1 MDIRFDGQVALITGG
16 SKGIGK
22 AIAAELAASGATVV
36 ISSRKAD
43 ALQAAADQINADV
56 GREAVSW
63 VAAHAG
69 DPEQAKAC
77 VAEVMAR
84 HGRVDVLINN
94 AATNPYMG
102 PMTDIDPARAAKTVE
117 VNQYG
122 YIVWTRLVRDA
133 WMKEHGGAILNV
145 ASIGG
150 LSVDGGIGYYNVT
163 KAAVIHMTKQ
173 MAAELAPQIRVN
185 SVAPGLVKTDMARAL
200 WEEHE
205 ASLAKR
211 TPMRRLGEPED
222 IARAAVFLCSSA
234 ASWLTGQNLV
244 VDGGALL
251 GAPLQ

>member
-1 MDIRFDGQVALITGG
+1 MDIRVDGRVALVTGG

-22 AIAAELAASGATVV
+22 AMAAELSASGA
-36 ISSRKAD
+36 
-43 ALQAAADQINADV
+43 QEINAA
-56 GREAVSW
+56 GGGAVSW
-63 VAAHAG
+63 FAAHAG
-69 DPEQAKAC
+69 DADQARAC
-77 VAEVMAR
+77 VDEVMSR
-84 HGRVDVLINN
+84 HGRIDILINN

-102 PMTDIDPARAAKTVE
+102 PMVDIDAARAAKTVE

-133 WMKEHGGAILNV
+133 WMGAHGGAILNV

-163 KAAVIHMTKQ
+163 KAAVIHMTRQ
-173 MAAELAPQIRVN
+173 LAAELAPQIRVN
-185 SVAPGLVKTDMARAL
+185 SIAPGLVKTDMARAL
-200 WEEHE
+200 WEANE
-205 ASLAKR
+205 ATIAKR
-211 TPMRRLGEPED
+211 MPMRRLGEPED
-222 IARAAVFLCSSA
+222 IARAAVFLCSDA